1 MALWSDVIG
10 MPRHFEFEFIDLA
23 FVRQAGI
30 AAVRAF
36 ASAASPLLLVKCT
49 LDLHASAVFFQ

>member
-1 MALWSDVIG
+1 

-36 ASAASPLLLVKCT
+36 ASAASPLLLVLHVPFM
-49 LDLHASAVFFQ
+49 LDLHASAVFFSSTS